1 MVWWTG
7 GSHLPSE
14 VAESTT
20 SVAILFPPV
29 GSCARD
35 QSGWMLMAQLL
46 SDSRT
51 PSNFLLC
58 LQNKKSPEVR
68 EIAGFSRAPAWKL
81 PWVKVFWGEKKKLRL
96 LTIMTRH
103 QGLTLYCIH
112 FLIWFFPGPISPR
125 FMSASIP
132 MASKKF
138 LINCNLQIS
147 LLFKATLLMFY
158 VLSKGIWNLGY
169 VQTINGLYRPL
180 NWYIEHVCDF

>member
-20 SVAILFPPV
+20 SVSILFPPV

-46 SDSRT
+46 SDNRT

-81 PWVKVFWGEKKKLRL
+81 PWVKVFWGEKKIATFNHYDTSSGSHSVLHTFSDLVFSRTYFPKIHECFHSHGFKKVFNKLQFAD
-96 LTIMTRH
+96 IFVV
-103 QGLTLYCIH
+103 QGNTAHVLC
-112 FLIWFFPGPISPR
+112 
-125 FMSASIP
+125 SIQGD
-132 MASKKF
+132 MKF
-138 LINCNLQIS
+138 
-147 LLFKATLLMFY
+147 
-158 VLSKGIWNLGY
+158 G
-169 VQTINGLYRPL
+169 
-180 NWYIEHVCDF
+180 VCSNY